1 MAFDRQAI
9 ERRDFPIARQGY
21 DPASVDRHLAA
32 IADAFEELQAR
43 SAAGGLDPG
52 TRRLQAQLDGVHRE
66 MDGLLASL
74 RAGAARVAER
84 LAAVEGELPSVVRA
98 PTGQPPVIP
107 AAPPIAAAGA
117 PPAAPG
123 PAPAPAEVAA
133 APAPAP
139 TIEPEEPEEPEEPA
153 GVVRRPRVAGPS
165 QAGADTEGAR
175 LVALDMAL
183 AGQPREQVDVYLAEH
198 FAGVDRDAV
207 LDAVYASI

>member
-107 AAPPIAAAGA
+107 AAPPVAAAA
-117 PPAAPG
+117 AAPLAA
-123 PAPAPAEVAA
+123 PAPAPAEAAA

-139 TIEPEEPEEPEEPA
+139 TAEPDEPEEPA

-165 QAGADTEGAR
+165 PAGADTEGAR

>member
-107 AAPPIAAAGA
+107 AAPPVAAAAA
-117 PPAAPG
+117 PPAA

-139 TIEPEEPEEPEEPA
+139 TAEPDEPEEPA
-153 GVVRRPRVAGPS
+153 GVVRRPRVAGPTT
-165 QAGADTEGAR
+165 AGADTEGAR

>member
-32 IADAFEELQAR
+32 VADAFEELQAR

-66 MDGLLASL
+66 MDSLLASL

-107 AAPPIAAAGA
+107 AAPPVQAASPPPA
-117 PPAAPG
+117 PTAPAAPAVATPQT
-123 PAPAPAEVAA
+123 PAAEL
-133 APAPAP
+133 
-139 TIEPEEPEEPEEPA
+139 EEAEEPA
-153 GVVRRPRVAGPS
+153 GVVRRPRVAAPAHG
-165 QAGADTEGAR
+165 GADTEGAR